1 MKLNG
6 LVGKG
11 SGKLGSSVFAISGGE
26 QIVRQ
31 YNPVVSNPSTDGQ
44 VEQRAKLKL
53 MSQLA
58 AALSRALAFR
68 KQGLVSARNQFVS
81 KNIGFCTFDENDG
94 AQIDLEKLVITP
106 GNAALP
112 FAKSNIVYDDGNF
125 VCQITEND
133 VVGLDA
139 LVMVSVERQAND
151 SMGKLNVFDIQV
163 FPASEITPTNQPTIG
178 AGNGD
183 TMVMVYGIKYA
194 KSGSNER
201 YENYDWEAASTDAI
215 LGVLSSIVLAGA
227 SFTANVNV
235 KHIAGA

>member
-1 MKLNG
+1 MKLTG
-6 LVGKG
+6 IFGKG
-11 SGKLGSSVFAISGGE
+11 TGRKGDAVFAISGGE

-31 YNPVVSNPSTDGQ
+31 YNPVVSNPSTEGQ

-94 AQIDLEKLVITP
+94 AQIDLEKLIITP

-112 FAKSNIVYDDGNF
+112 FAKSKIVWDDGDYL
-125 VCQITEND
+125 CQITEND

-139 LVMVSVERQAND
+139 LVMVSVERQENETI
-151 SMGKLNVFDIQV
+151 GKLNVYDIQV
-163 FPASEITPTNQPTIG
+163 FPASEITPGNQPAIG

-201 YENYDWEAASTDAI
+201 YENYDWHSASTDAK

-227 SFTANVNV
+227 SFTANANV
-235 KHIAGA
+235 VHLAGA